1 MKREVFNA
9 EFVSK
14 AFQTILDSNVMQLSI
29 QKINLINVSFVIRS
43 TIGKTIW
50 NFTWKKSI
58 RRNSIN
64 FRCFLKPIEK
74 IDPKSLFQD
83 ILTGHG
89 TGRFQCRICFKSFR
103 DNYKL
108 KRHGV
113 VHTKEKPFSCQLCG
127 SRFTQYDSLKGH
139 MKARHQEVYHQEW

>member
-1 MKREVFNA
+1 MFLEAN
-9 EFVSK
+9 
-14 AFQTILDSNVMQLSI
+14 T
-29 QKINLINVSFVIRS
+29 KIY
-43 TIGKTIW
+43 
-50 NFTWKKSI
+50 
-58 RRNSIN
+58 
-64 FRCFLKPIEK
+64 
-74 IDPKSLFQD
+74 PKSLFQD

-127 SRFTQYDSLKGH
+127 SRFTQFDSLKGH
-139 MKARHQEVYHQEW
+139 MKAKHQESELTEPVGQVGQLPHQFL